1 MAYVMLDFQCSLQ
14 IFQQFLKTLLLLQ
27 QALKLMKMNHKPDIA
42 FIDCSLNKKKLVLI
56 LKETEVMSLCI
67 R

>member
-1 MAYVMLDFQCSLQ
+1 MFIADFPTISQDTVMFV
-14 IFQQFLKTLLLLQ
+14 FLQ

-42 FIDCSLNKKKLVLI
+42 FLDYSLNKKKLVLI
-56 LKETEVMSLCI
+56 LQENEVMSLCI

>member
-42 FIDCSLNKKKLVLI
+42 FLDWSLNKKI
-56 LKETEVMSLCI
+56 TYI
-67 R
+67 TGD